1 MDKINIV
8 EKEEKILQVSSQFVE
23 AYKLFNVIKVT
34 ELVENLS
41 RRERLLLL
49 TLASDS
55 FKKNDTLK
63 ENISPFKD
71 ELIVLYRLQVD
82 EGDSA
87 DEDVR
92 YLVEATGDKYI
103 DTETLC
109 MLSGD
114 KLPKPLTEEEAQ
126 IMRRDLNIES
136 IVSNE

>member
-8 EKEEKILQVSSQFVE
+8 EKKEKILQVSSQFVE

-34 ELVENLS
+34 DLVENLS

-103 DTETLC
+103 DTETLR

>member
-8 EKEEKILQVSSQFVE
+8 EKEEKILQVSDQFVE

>member
-8 EKEEKILQVSSQFVE
+8 EKEEKILQVSDQFVE

-126 IMRRDLNIES
+126 IMRRHLNIES

>member
-63 ENISPFKD
+63 ENISPFRD

-103 DTETLC
+103 DTETLR

>member
-1 MDKINIV
+1 
-8 EKEEKILQVSSQFVE
+8 
-23 AYKLFNVIKVT
+23 LFNVIKVT

-71 ELIVLYRLQVD
+71 ELIVLYRLQID

>member
-8 EKEEKILQVSSQFVE
+8 EKEEKILQVSDQFVE
-23 AYKLFNVIKVT
+23 AYKMFNVIKVT

-103 DTETLC
+103 DTETLR

>member
-8 EKEEKILQVSSQFVE
+8 EKEEKILQVSDQFVE
-23 AYKLFNVIKVT
+23 AYKMFNVIKVT

-63 ENISPFKD
+63 ENISPFRD

-103 DTETLC
+103 DTETLR